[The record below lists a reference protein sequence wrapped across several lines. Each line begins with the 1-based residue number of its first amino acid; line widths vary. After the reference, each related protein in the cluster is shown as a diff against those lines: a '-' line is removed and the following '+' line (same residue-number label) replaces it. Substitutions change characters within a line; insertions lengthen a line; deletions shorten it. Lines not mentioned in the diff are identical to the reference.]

1 MFDTIV
7 IGHDGSEHAERAF
20 AVARSLA
27 HTDSRLVVV
36 HVVELVGG
44 KGGMFP
50 LAADEE
56 DIHAKMSEEVAKLRS
71 DGLNAELITQEVR
84 ITGPAHAIAEVAASV
99 EADLIVVG
107 SRGHSLPAE
116 LILGSVPARL
126 LHIAHRPV
134 LVVPSPSNK

>member
-7 IGHDGSEHAERAF
+7 IGHDGSEHAERAL
-20 AVARSLA
+20 AVAHSLA
-27 HTDSRLVVV
+27 HTGSRLVVV

-56 DIHAKMSEEVAKLRS
+56 DIHAKISEEVAKLRS

-134 LVVPSPSNK
+134 LVIPSPSNR